1 MTQVNVHEAKTHLSR
16 LIRAALDGEDVVI
29 AKDNRP
35 LVRLEVLPEA
45 RRTRQLGAVRELIVR
60 MDEDF
65 DAPLDDFA
73 AYPGAGAVVAAAGRR
88 RVPVSRTIRTGVGD

>member
-1 MTQVNVHEAKTHLSR
+1 MTQVDVHEAKTHLSR

-35 LVRLEVLPEA
+35 PVRLEVLPEA
-45 RRTRQLGAVRELIVR
+45 RRTRQLGTVRELIVR
-60 MDEDF
+60 MDAEF

-73 AYPGAGAVVAAAGRR
+73 ADRQPDRWNR
-88 RVPVSRTIRTGVGD
+88 PW